1 MILKAFKEKS
11 NQKYV
16 NGLLAARKAAVNN
29 NKVKTIAVLLNV
41 EEFDDFEIFKAYFKE
56 LNLTSP
62 KHKIIAFTTDN
73 KLDHNQWDT
82 YYSPKDFGWKGKINS
97 VDLQSFLD
105 EEYDVLI
112 CYFKKENLHLKL
124 ITALS
129 KANLKVGLSRT
140 DERLYDLIIDVNPKD
155 TQIFK
160 KELKKYL
167 NILNKL

>member
-16 NGLLAARKAAVNN
+16 NSLLAARKTAVNS
-29 NKVKTIAVLLNV
+29 NKVKTIAVLLNAG
-41 EEFDDFEIFKAYFKE
+41 EFDDFEIFKAYFKE

-62 KHKIIAFTTDN
+62 KHKIIAYTTDD
-73 KLDHNQWDT
+73 KLEHNQWDT

-97 VDLQSFLD
+97 VDLQTFLD
-105 EEYDVLI
+105 EEYDALI

-155 TQIFK
+155 IQIFK